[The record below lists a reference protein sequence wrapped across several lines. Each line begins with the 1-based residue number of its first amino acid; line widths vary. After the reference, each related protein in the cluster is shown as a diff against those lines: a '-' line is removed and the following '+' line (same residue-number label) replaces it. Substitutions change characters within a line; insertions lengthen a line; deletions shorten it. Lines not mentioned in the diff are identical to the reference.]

1 MSIPKLYRSLC
12 AGALAALFLT
22 LSAFAQSPKALT
34 GTVTSDAEGAMEGVL
49 VKAKKIGGT
58 ITITVV
64 SDEHGRYA
72 FPADKLKPGQYELS
86 IRATGYSADPYVA
99 TVAGDTKNVDLKLT
113 KVSTYA
119 LANQLTPAEWDMSVP
134 SLSSCGGCHNLNVV
148 LKSTY
153 DVRGWMATL
162 IRMRNY
168 EPGASFSY
176 PFMLPDR
183 NGPRKGD
190 EDFAK
195 YLASINLSSKQT
207 WDFELKSFPRPK
219 GKATKVVITEYD
231 LPRFDAEPHDAII
244 DSEGMIWYSEF
255 TLPIIGR
262 LDPRTGQTKEW
273 ELPEMREGFAPGS
286 LDIAL
291 APNGNPWIARKF
303 QAGVATLDKKTE
315 KIASYSMPK
324 EDLTSWSRTT
334 YLAVGPDGTVW
345 ISDTEDRKMYILNPT
360 TGKMVGYETFPGFKW
375 DYASGRRG
383 IGPNGEKEDHLS
395 FGVAVNSKG
404 IGYWADSANRFI
416 GEMDPA
422 TGKSTL
428 YSIPTANSGPARV
441 FIAPDDRVWFSE
453 RSLSAQKIGVFDPKT
468 KQFKEWD
475 DHTVDP
481 YGIVMD
487 KSGHVWTGGTP
498 SDFVTRLDPT
508 TGESVRYLL
517 PTVNASVQRAD
528 ANNSTNPPSMVLG
541 EVHGAKIAIVQPL
554 E

>member
-1 MSIPKLYRSLC
+1 MSRNKFYRSTC
-12 AGALAALFLT
+12 ASILAGLFLT
-22 LSAFAQSPKALT
+22 LSTFAQTPKVLT

-49 VKAKKIGGT
+49 VKARKIGGT

-72 FPADKLKPGQYELS
+72 FPGDKLKPGQYELS
-86 IRATGYSADPYVA
+86 IRATGYTADPYLA
-99 TVAGDTKNVDLKLT
+99 TVAGGTKNIDLKLT

-134 SLSSCGGCHNLNVV
+134 SLSGCGGCHNLNVV

-153 DVRGWMATL
+153 DVKGWMATL

-176 PFMLPDR
+176 PFMLPER

-190 EDFAK
+190 EEFAK

-219 GKATKVVITEYD
+219 GKATKVIITEYD

-315 KIASYSMPK
+315 KITSYSMPK
-324 EDLTSWSRTT
+324 EELTNWSRTT

-345 ISDTEDRKMYILNPT
+345 ISDTEDRKMFLLNPT

-383 IGPNGEKEDHLS
+383 VGPNGEKEDHLS

-428 YSIPTANSGPARV
+428 YSIPTANAGPARV
-441 FIAPDDRVWFSE
+441 FISPDDRVWFSE
-453 RSLSAQKIGVFDPKT
+453 RNLSAQKIGVFDPKT

-475 DHTVDP
+475 DRPVDP
-481 YGIVMD
+481 YGIVVD
-487 KSGHVWTGGTP
+487 KSGHVWSGGTP
-498 SDFVTRLDPT
+498 SDFVTRMDPA
-508 TGESVRYLL
+508 TGEGVRYLL

-528 ANNSTNPPSMVLG
+528 ANNATNPPSMVLG